1 MKLCAVCYIIFLN
14 LFEQRNV
21 LSVSIV
27 IPCRN
32 EEGNL
37 LNLVPKLIEN
47 LTEGDE
53 IILAEGG
60 SVDNTW
66 QICNKFAA
74 QFPKVVKCTKQS
86 SSGKFGAV
94 IDSISLSQKTFI
106 LIWDADGT
114 VDFEDNIEIYH
125 SIIDER
131 SILCGDRLNGKI
143 NLGSMQIANW
153 FGNWMF
159 AIAWILIHHKKPFD
173 LLCGTKK
180 FPRNFLMKIDQSLLR
195 IDPFGDFAIIATAV
209 KHKYRIDTKKVTY
222 NPRVYGQTNIKRWS
236 AGWLLLKVT
245 IFVIFRLKSVPTNV
259 E

>member
-1 MKLCAVCYIIFLN
+1 M
-14 LFEQRNV
+14 
-21 LSVSIV
+21 SVSIV

-37 LNLVPKLIEN
+37 LNLLPNLIVN
-47 LTEGDE
+47 LKKGDE

-60 SVDNTW
+60 SEDNTW
-66 QICNKFAA
+66 HICNKFAI
-74 QFPKVVKCTKQS
+74 QFPEVVRCIKQS
-86 SSGKFGAV
+86 STGKFGAV
-94 IDSISLSQKTFI
+94 IDSIKLSEKTFI

-114 VDFEDNIEIYH
+114 VDFEDNIEIYN
-125 SIIDER
+125 SQLDER

-143 NLGSMQIANW
+143 NPGSMQKANW

-159 AIAWILIHHKKPFD
+159 AITWILIHHKKPFD

-180 FPRNFLMKIDQSLLR
+180 FPRKLLMKIDHSLLR

-209 KHKYRIDTKKVTY
+209 KHQYQINAKKVNY
-222 NPRVYGQTNIKRWS
+222 NPRIYGHTNIRRWYG
-236 AGWLLLKVT
+236 GWLLLKVT
-245 IFVIFRLKSVPTNV
+245 FFVIFRLKKERNNV